1 MDFLDPQEAEKINKQ
16 KWKQFWWTPC
26 IVAYF
31 QNQRSK
37 TKKLTK
43 PVDIFWI
50 DISKFYSFSEA
61 MAYFPAPIVDSS
73 TSYWQKLFTQLQMIT
88 LYVSQEAYQ

>member
-37 TKKLTK
+37 TKYFTK
-43 PVDIFWI
+43 SSEIFWI
-50 DISKFYSFSEA
+50 NISKCYNSSEN
-61 MAYFPAPIVDSS
+61 MAYLLALIVINKTVANDY
-73 TSYWQKLFTQLQMIT
+73 T
-88 LYVSQEAYQ
+88 V

>member
-37 TKKLTK
+37 TKKDKKT
-43 PVDIFWI
+43 VESFWI
-50 DISKFYSFSEA
+50 DISKCYSSSNN
-61 MAYFPAPIVDSS
+61 MAYFLALIVDSG
-73 TSYWQKLFTQLQMIT
+73 TSY
-88 LYVSQEAYQ
+88 